1 VKASFWKV
9 GFVVGMLLVFLVC
22 GQAVLA
28 KVTITFAH
36 FLPESDPRWVYWNQV
51 IEEYMKTHP
60 DVEIVQ
66 DVVSHDEYLNV
77 KFKTMAATD
86 TLPELFVI
94 CSMDMRSAVYN
105 KRLMDWTEIVNSDP
119 GWRDSF
125 LPGLFAE
132 TTFGD
137 RVYAI
142 PWQFILN
149 ETLVYNTEIF
159 QKVGLDRIPESW
171 EEFMN
176 VCQKLKDAGYIPMA
190 LGAKAGWPMVSFFVE
205 VLCEYIC
212 GKEWVDEIG
221 SFTGKA
227 SFDDPRFVE
236 VLKTFKYPVDKG
248 YFNPDLISIDNSEAA
263 GYFYAGQAAIL
274 PQGSWVTGMIATDAP
289 DMLEKVSV
297 APIPRP
303 ANALPEVKYGIFT
316 GGSGWELA
324 CNTRL
329 TEEQK
334 KVCVD
339 LVKAFTSVEFAKR
352 HPSFNWLPF
361 AKVEIGPDEGTR
373 LLRELYQLVLAAP
386 AIRPMNQEQCGPG
399 ISDALYKKLQEMVV
413 GSITPEQAAKDIQ
426 AVYEKVVEAE
436 AQLRR

>member
-36 FLPESDPRWVYWNQV
+36 FLSEPDPRGIYWNQA

-66 DVVSHDEYLNV
+66 DITSHGEYQHV
-77 KFKTMAATD
+77 KSKTMLATD
-86 TLPELFVI
+86 TLPELFLI
-94 CSMDMRSAVYN
+94 NSMDMRSAVRN

-142 PWQFILN
+142 PFQFIFN
-149 ETLVYNTEIF
+149 EALYFNTEIF
-159 QKVGLDRIPESW
+159 QKIGLEKIPESW
-171 EEFMN
+171 EDFMN

-190 LGAKAGWPMVSFFVE
+190 MGAKYGWPIVSFFVE
-205 VLCEYIC
+205 ILCEYIC
-212 GKEWVDEIG
+212 GKDWVDEIG
-221 SFTGKA
+221 SFTGRA
-227 SFDDPRFVE
+227 SFDDPKFIE
-236 VLKTFKYPVDKG
+236 VMKIFKEPVDKG
-248 YFNPDLISIDNSEAA
+248 YFNLDWIPLDNPEAI
-263 GYFYAGQAAIL
+263 GYFYAEQAAIL
-274 PQGSWVTGMIATDAP
+274 PQGSWFTGMIATDAP

-303 ANALPEVKYGIFT
+303 NNALPEVKYGIFT
-316 GGSGWELA
+316 GGSGWEIA

-373 LLRELYQLVLAAP
+373 LLREVYQLVLAAP
-386 AIRPMNQEQCGPG
+386 AIRLMNQEQTGPV
-399 ISDALYKKLQEMVV
+399 SDVLYKKLQEMAV
-413 GSITPEQAAKDIQ
+413 GSITLEQAAKDIQ
-426 AVYEKVVEAE
+426 AVYEKIVEAE
-436 AQLRR
+436 AQLRK